1 LAEKTIIITGASD
14 GIGAAAARK
23 LVADGNTVVVVGRSE
38 RKTESVANE
47 LGAPYFVADF
57 SDLSQVRELACQIQ
71 ARYSRIDV
79 LANNAGGIFG
89 DRSRTRDGFE
99 KTLQVNH
106 LAPFLLTN
114 LLLDLL
120 VASNATVVNTSSSAA
135 RRWGNI
141 HLDDLNNDMNYS
153 ARKAYGDSKL
163 ANILFTSELDRRFHN
178 QGVSAVAFDPGIV
191 ASNFALGTNS
201 WVRLVYHTPLKHLIG
216 MITPE
221 QGAMDLIWLAET
233 APGTDWTTGAFYA
246 KHKIH
251 GTNPQAADSVL
262 ASRLWD
268 LSLEMVGLPTTSNPR

>member
-1 LAEKTIIITGASD
+1 MTAKTIVITGASD

-23 LVADGNTVVVVGRSE
+23 LTTDGNTVVVVGRSA

-47 LGAPYFVADF
+47 IDAPYFVADF
-57 SDLSQVRELACQIQ
+57 GELSQVRELASRIRAQ
-71 ARYSRIDV
+71 YSRIDA

-89 DRSRTRDGFE
+89 DRSRTPDGFE

-114 LLLDLL
+114 LLLDVL
-120 VASNATVVNTSSSAA
+120 VASNATVVNTASSAA
-135 RRWGNI
+135 KLWGNI
-141 HLDDLNNDMNYS
+141 DLDDLNNDRDYS

-163 ANILFTSELDRRFHN
+163 ANILFTRELDRRFHSH
-178 QGVSAVAFDPGIV
+178 GISAVAFHPGNV
-191 ASNFALGTNS
+191 ASNFASGTNS
-201 WVRLVYHTPLKHLIG
+201 LVRFAYHTPVKRLIG

-233 APGTDWTTGAFYA
+233 TPGTDWVTGAFYA

-251 GTNPQAADSVL
+251 KTNPQAADSVL
-262 ASRLWD
+262 ASKLWE
-268 LSLEMVGLPTTSNPR
+268 LSLDLVGLPTTTQPL